1 MPSDSSVLIFASTHL
16 LTRPVGPDNIIMNFP
31 TEMFEQAMKQA
42 MSNWTNSLANTAI
55 NIVHS
60 MVFGGYQY
68 YASAPQPMACQQV
81 YMGSCYQQPEYSANA
96 AAWTKSQAMVQ
107 YCEQTSVPQPMIF
120 QSQYSSNYYSHQLDS
135 HRLQVSALQPMA
147 YQPQT
152 LVHESVAY
160 QMRQPEIY
168 QPRAMDKQW
177 VAQQSRPIAQQ
188 SWPGGQQFSQLSA
201 QLQQPRNWESQG
213 LVQQQ
218 AAYQSLTNQ
227 SVVLEP

>member
-1 MPSDSSVLIFASTHL
+1 MD
-16 LTRPVGPDNIIMNFP
+16 FP
-31 TEMFEQAMKQA
+31 MDVTKLQEMIEQAMKQV
-42 MSNWTNSLANTAI
+42 MINWSNSLADTAI
-55 NIVHS
+55 NIVQC
-60 MVFGGYQY
+60 VVRGGYQY
-68 YASAPQPMACQQV
+68 YASALQPMACQQV
-81 YMGSCYQQPEYSANA
+81 YMGSRYQQPEYSANT
-96 AAWTKSQAMVQ
+96 AAWTGSQARVQ
-107 YCEQTSVPQPMIF
+107 YYEQTSVPQPMIF

-188 SWPGGQQFSQLSA
+188 SWPGGSSFLSYRPSCSDQGIGSRKDWFNNKQLI
-201 QLQQPRNWESQG
+201 NH
-213 LVQQQ
+213 
-218 AAYQSLTNQ
+218 
-227 SVVLEP
+227 

>member
-1 MPSDSSVLIFASTHL
+1 MV
-16 LTRPVGPDNIIMNFP
+16 
-31 TEMFEQAMKQA
+31 
-42 MSNWTNSLANTAI
+42 NWTNSLASTANNTVKHVDADR
-55 NIVHS
+55 IVHQFDYRTS
-60 MVFGGYQY
+60 QPMVFQHQISAQTSSYQY

-96 AAWTKSQAMVQ
+96 AAWTGSQARVQ
-107 YCEQTSVPQPMIF
+107 YYEQTSVPQPMSF

-160 QMRQPEIY
+160 QLRQPKIY
-168 QPRAMDKQW
+168 QPRVMDQQW

-188 SWPGGQQFSQLSA
+188 SWLGG
-201 QLQQPRNWESQG
+201 
-213 LVQQQ
+213 
-218 AAYQSLTNQ
+218 
-227 SVVLEP
+227 